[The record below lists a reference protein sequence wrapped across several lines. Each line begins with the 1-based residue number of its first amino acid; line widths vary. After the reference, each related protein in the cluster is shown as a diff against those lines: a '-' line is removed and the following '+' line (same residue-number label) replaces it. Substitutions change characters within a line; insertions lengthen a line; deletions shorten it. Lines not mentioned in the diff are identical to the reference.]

1 MTRTFRRAG
10 LLASVAFGVFG
21 QSPSGPQAFD
31 VASVKASP
39 IGRASGEG
47 SELRERL
54 DNSPDSIDFRNA
66 SLSSCLQWA
75 YSVKEFQISGPG
87 WLTSERYDIAA
98 KAAAPLPAGQLRM
111 MLRALV
117 AERFQVALH
126 RETRELPVYALMVG
140 KSGPKIREVKG
151 DGKTAMNLGAVEGGI
166 EFRQTSMAELAAR
179 LTGKPFRLDRP
190 VLDKTALD
198 GTFNF
203 TIKLAENNAELKS
216 KFERGNPDPSD
227 LSGSLQEIG
236 LKLEPQ
242 KGQVEMLVIDHAEK
256 VPTGN

>member
-1 MTRTFRRAG
+1 
-10 LLASVAFGVFG
+10 
-21 QSPSGPQAFD
+21 
-31 VASVKASP
+31 
-39 IGRASGEG
+39 
-47 SELRERL
+47 
-54 DNSPDSIDFRNA
+54 
-66 SLSSCLQWA
+66 
-75 YSVKEFQISGPG
+75 
-87 WLTSERYDIAA
+87 
-98 KAAAPLPAGQLRM
+98 
-111 MLRALV
+111 
-117 AERFQVALH
+117 
-126 RETRELPVYALMVG
+126 
-140 KSGPKIREVKG
+140 
-151 DGKTAMNLGAVEGGI
+151 
-166 EFRQTSMAELAAR
+166 MAELAAR